1 MPERMST
8 PRRVA
13 YGLGN
18 AGFNLT
24 DSLVVAVAVY
34 FYLPPPGR
42 ELAAQVSD
50 RVFLGFGT
58 VFGLAMLVGRVFDM
72 LADPVVGA
80 ASDRSR
86 SRLGRRRA
94 FLIWGCGPMIAIPV
108 LLFFPPGPPGSAANA
123 LWLTALLSLYFVF
136 FTIYVAPYLALIPE
150 LAWSQDER
158 VRLSRILAVAAFPAL
173 SFGMFWPAGIDL
185 GREIGLG
192 PEAAIRWI
200 AVLASLLA
208 LALCLAPILAVDE
221 QRYARTAPADLS
233 LRQALAATLRNRPF
247 VLYLGAQLLFLF
259 AINLLRPVAPY
270 VATVVLGRSEGFAAW
285 MSAGTF
291 AGLVV
296 GLWWMARA
304 VGRLGAKR
312 AMLGCLGLFSVAMAS
327 LGLLEADVPGG
338 PHDARNLAVGFTAI
352 SILGA
357 AIAGFMVLPHV
368 FVSQLVDYD
377 ERRTGAQRA
386 AMYFGVQ
393 GLVTKWMYGV
403 GAWAFTFL
411 LARFGNSPEEPLG
424 VILVGPVAAAACLL
438 AMGLYALYPEREI
451 LAEGSRPEDP

>member
-1 MPERMST
+1 
-8 PRRVA
+8 
-13 YGLGN
+13 
-18 AGFNLT
+18 
-24 DSLVVAVAVY
+24 
-34 FYLPPPGR
+34 
-42 ELAAQVSD
+42 
-50 RVFLGFGT
+50 
-58 VFGLAMLVGRVFDM
+58 
-72 LADPVVGA
+72 
-80 ASDRSR
+80 
-86 SRLGRRRA
+86 
-94 FLIWGCGPMIAIPV
+94 
-108 LLFFPPGPPGSAANA
+108 
-123 LWLTALLSLYFVF
+123 
-136 FTIYVAPYLALIPE
+136 
-150 LAWSQDER
+150 
-158 VRLSRILAVAAFPAL
+158 
-173 SFGMFWPAGIDL
+173 
-185 GREIGLG
+185 
-192 PEAAIRWI
+192 
-200 AVLASLLA
+200 
-208 LALCLAPILAVDE
+208 
-221 QRYARTAPADLS
+221 
-233 LRQALAATLRNRPF
+233 
-247 VLYLGAQLLFLF
+247 
-259 AINLLRPVAPY
+259 
-270 VATVVLGRSEGFAAW
+270 
-285 MSAGTF
+285 
-291 AGLVV
+291 
-296 GLWWMARA
+296 MARA

-451 LAEGSRPEDP
+451 LAEVSRPEDP